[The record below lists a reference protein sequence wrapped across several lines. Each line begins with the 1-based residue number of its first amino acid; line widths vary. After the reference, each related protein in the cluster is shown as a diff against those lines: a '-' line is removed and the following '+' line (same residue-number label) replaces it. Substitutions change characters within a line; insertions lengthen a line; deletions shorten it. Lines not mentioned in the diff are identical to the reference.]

1 MAKKKETVEETEV
14 KEPINEQSAPNQ
26 EETPVQES
34 KKKLTSKQVFEP
46 MLRGYK
52 TVWVEE

>member
-1 MAKKKETVEETEV
+1 MAKKKEPVEETEV

-26 EETPVQES
+26 EETPVQEP